1 MKGFL
6 KAFVLFPGFILLIS
20 SGNVSAQSADISD
33 EERNRAMEY
42 FIQGITDFENEDYEQ
57 ALDNLTAAHLRLS
70 DDPGINY
77 ALSDVYLVMGD
88 YSNAAYYGRLAADA
102 DPENKWYHLQLA
114 EIHRRSGSNVAAIE
128 VLDNGLTYHPR
139 DPDMLFM
146 KAESYVEFG
155 QLLEANEVYDQILET
170 GGSDFEIHLRKF
182 QNFNALQMRDEAL
195 AELEKMRDLNPGNLS
210 TLHTISQFYLELG
223 DEESARKTLQEA
235 RERNPRDPQTLILLA
250 EIYINNREW
259 ENLGSTFVSILED
272 PLIYPT
278 QKMELVRFIYSQH
291 VQNPEIDT
299 LAEQTESVVM
309 AFSRNEP
316 EYAPAQ
322 LLAAEFFLQRNQAEP
337 ALETLER
344 ATSIAPEEEEAW
356 AQRLQLLFSMQ
367 QYGQIIELADS
378 ASEYAGGNAFVRFF
392 TGLSFM
398 LSDRNAEAEEWLEKA
413 AELPGRRNFRS
424 VVYSSLADV
433 KYNLDKWTE
442 AVDAYEMALRLDP
455 DNHGA
460 MNNYAYY
467 LSLREERLDYAEQL
481 AEKAISL
488 EPGNAA
494 YLDTVGW
501 IHHIKGNHD
510 EALQYILKSVETGD
524 ASAEV
529 FEHLGDVYNALGDF
543 DNAGVW
549 WRKAFE
555 ADPDRDYLREKIDRL
570 GS

>member
-278 QKMELVRFIYSQH
+278 QKMELVRFIYSQY

>member
-6 KAFVLFPGFILLIS
+6 KAFVLFPGFIFLIS
-20 SGNVSAQSADISD
+20 SGNVSAQSADISA

-223 DEESARKTLQEA
+223 DEESARKTLHEA

-344 ATSIAPEEEEAW
+344 ATSIAPEEQEAW

-367 QYGQIIELADS
+367 KYGQIIELADS